1 MTGTSAAGALALAM
15 LTLPLAASA
24 QDDARL
30 GTVHF
35 ETSCNE
41 QAQRRFDRAM
51 RYQHSFWYQS
61 SVEIF
66 EDVLKADPDCGI
78 ANWGIALSLL
88 LNPHAPPPAPN
99 LSRGLAAIEKGKA
112 VGAKTQREREYIDAL
127 AVMYVDHDKVPH
139 GRRVQ
144 AYLKAMEALAA
155 RYPQDDEA
163 QILYAIALNVAASPN
178 DKTYANQLKGAA
190 ILEPIFTQKPNHPG
204 VAHYLIHLYDTPEL
218 AEKGLDAARR
228 YAAIAPAAPH
238 ALHMPSHIFTR
249 MGAWKESIASNAVSA
264 NAAKASKEFDDQ
276 LHAQDYMVYAYL
288 QIGQDERA
296 RALVSEMHATGGI
309 NPNRFTAPYALAVA
323 PARYAIERADWNAA
337 AALETPPS
345 RFPQADALT
354 HFSRALGSAR
364 LGNAETAKR
373 EAAALT
379 ELREKLRSAKD
390 AYWTEQVDIQV
401 QVANAWILF
410 AEGKHTDALKAMSA
424 AADAEDRTEKHP
436 ITPGVPTPARE
447 LYGAMLLER
456 GMANGGVGGVRG
468 HAEEGAKPARG
479 DLRRRQGRRA
489 ARRSCHRAAVLFQ
502 GRCA

>member
-1 MTGTSAAGALALAM
+1 
-15 LTLPLAASA
+15 
-24 QDDARL
+24 
-30 GTVHF
+30 
-35 ETSCNE
+35 
-41 QAQRRFDRAM
+41 
-51 RYQHSFWYQS
+51 
-61 SVEIF
+61 
-66 EDVLKADPDCGI
+66 
-78 ANWGIALSLL
+78 
-88 LNPHAPPPAPN
+88 
-99 LSRGLAAIEKGKA
+99 
-112 VGAKTQREREYIDAL
+112 
-127 AVMYVDHDKVPH
+127 
-139 GRRVQ
+139 VQ

-190 ILEPIFTQKPNHPG
+190 ILEPIFTQKPTHPG
-204 VAHYLIHLYDTPEL
+204 VAHYLIHLYDTPGL

-249 MGAWKESIASNAVSA
+249 IGAWKESIASNAVSA

-288 QIGQDERA
+288 QIGQDEKA

-337 AALETPPS
+337 AALETPSS

-373 EAAALT
+373 EAAALA
-379 ELREKLRSAKD
+379 ELREKLRSSKD

-456 GMANGGVGGVRG
+456 GMANEALEAFEATLKKEPNRLGATFGAAKA
-468 HAEEGAKPARG
+468 AERLGNLATTRRHYSKAVALSEGSDATRPDIAYARAYLAKN
-479 DLRRRQGRRA
+479 
-489 ARRSCHRAAVLFQ
+489 
-502 GRCA
+502 